1 MKTIGQ
7 ICFDNV
13 QQSLNAALGIGLAPS
28 GGYGWGDLTPEQQRA
43 WEKAAAATVAASPR
57 PDTTPPMRTPGRVF
71 YEAAQPKRRE
81 WNIDYDRL
89 SGPSREA
96 LETGARA
103 VLDAFPPGNLRDQL
117 DHKLRMEQIHLAEI
131 NRLRAELGAAR
142 DVVKAPQATG
152 TEAAVCGDIG
162 RRQAMG
168 IAKYG
173 TTVADNPLSL
183 KQWVRHAYEECLDQ
197 AVYLR
202 RVIQE
207 LEKPKEETK

>member
-1 MKTIGQ
+1 VKTIGQ
-7 ICFDNV
+7 ICFENV
-13 QQSLNAALGIGLAPS
+13 QQCLNAALGIGLAPS

-43 WEKAAAATVAASPR
+43 WERAAAATVAASPQ
-57 PDTTPPMRTPGRVF
+57 PDTTPLMRTPGKVF
-71 YEAAQPKRRE
+71 YEAAQPKRKE
-81 WNIDYDRL
+81 WDIDYQLL

-117 DHKLRMEQIHLAEI
+117 DHRLRMEQIHLAEI
-131 NRLRAELGAAR
+131 NRLRADLGAAR
-142 DVVKAPQATG
+142 DGVKIPQATG

-162 RRQAMG
+162 RRQALG

-173 TTVADNPLSL
+173 TTVADNPLGL
-183 KQWVRHAYEECLDQ
+183 KQWAQHAYEECLDQ
-197 AVYLR
+197 AVYLL

-207 LEKPKEETK
+207 LEKQKE